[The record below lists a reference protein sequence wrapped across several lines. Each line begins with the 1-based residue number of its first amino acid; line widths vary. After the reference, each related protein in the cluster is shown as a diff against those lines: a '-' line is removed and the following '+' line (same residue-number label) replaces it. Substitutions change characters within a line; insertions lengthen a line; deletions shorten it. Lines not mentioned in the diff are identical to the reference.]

1 MKYRAHRFP
10 TRFPVTVR
18 LGAVGYKSLV
28 TSISASGA
36 CLSVGESLA
45 VGQSVEVSYSGG
57 RQTAKV
63 CWANGDKAGVTFAR
77 PLGKSE
83 LDRIRFGCN
92 RTGSAGPR
100 RVGYA

>member
-18 LGAVGYKSLV
+18 LGAVGRKSLV

-36 CLSVGESLA
+36 CLSIGETLA
-45 VGQSVEVSYSGG
+45 VGQTIDVTYSGG
-57 RQTAKV
+57 RLAGKV
-63 CWANGDKAGVTFAR
+63 CWSNGDKAGVTFAR
-77 PLGKSE
+77 PLGKSD

-92 RTGSAGPR
+92 PVGSSRPR